1 MAGFTYTELK
11 TAVQNYLDNTETTFV
26 NTLNYLYFVKMYK
39 AALLLMLSIYKLLL
53 IFYLRIV

>member
-26 NTLNYLYFVKMYK
+26 NTLNTF
-39 AALLLMLSIYKLLL
+39 IQTTEE
-53 IFYLRIV
+53 RILKSV